1 MTNIYEKLKTIRYVF
16 HFLWINCRI
25 LNILSIIYKK
35 NPTIQC
41 TYWQY
46 TTTTEY
52 NEDTEDTANID
63 YIDNTEDT
71 AVMQ

>member
-1 MTNIYEKLKTIRYVF
+1 M
-16 HFLWINCRI
+16 
-25 LNILSIIYKK
+25 
-35 NPTIQC
+35 TIQC

-46 TTTTEY
+46 TANTEY

-63 YIDNTEDT
+63 YIENTEDT

>member
-1 MTNIYEKLKTIRYVF
+1 M
-16 HFLWINCRI
+16 
-25 LNILSIIYKK
+25 
-35 NPTIQC
+35 TIQC

-46 TTTTEY
+46 IVITEY

-63 YIDNTEDT
+63 YIENTEDT